1 MDWRRRNG
9 VGVAGLEQRRI
20 NGVGKNN
27 CPFHPISHGGAQK
40 SRANQKKGLFPFPG
54 STFGPFVVHDF
65 DSSKKAF
72 LLPGVSISKR
82 YLPSLSFQAVQV
94 QLDSPKEMF
103 PWYFP
108 LCFCRQYFRLLFG
121 WATDRQPLQ
130 SADSIPP
137 PPLSIPLSLLAT
149 QRSRTNCGKEGGD
162 EICPSP
168 QNFSARLVRLYYT
181 VCPYVNDTLLCPK

>member
-40 SRANQKKGLFPFPG
+40 SRANQKKSLFPFPG
-54 STFGPFVVHDF
+54 STFGPFVVHGF

-94 QLDSPKEMF
+94 QLDSPKENV
-103 PWYFP
+103 P
-108 LCFCRQYFRLLFG
+108 LAPVVFSALFLSAIFSG
-121 WATDRQPLQ
+121 TFWVGDRQPLQ
-130 SADSIPP
+130 SADSILPP
-137 PPLSIPLSLLAT
+137 SLNPPFPAGYPTIPNELWKRGRRRDL
-149 QRSRTNCGKEGGD
+149 
-162 EICPSP
+162 P
-168 QNFSARLVRLYYT
+168 
-181 VCPYVNDTLLCPK
+181 

>member
-40 SRANQKKGLFPFPG
+40 SRANQKKSLFPFPG
-54 STFGPFVVHDF
+54 STFDPFVVHGF

-94 QLDSPKEMF
+94 QLDSPKENV
-103 PWYFP
+103 P
-108 LCFCRQYFRLLFG
+108 LAPVVFSALFLSAIFSG
-121 WATDRQPLQ
+121 TFWVGDRPAAAAV
-130 SADSIPP
+130 SRFHPPP
-137 PPLSIPLSLLAT
+137 PPLNPPFPAGYPTIPNELWKRGRRRDL
-149 QRSRTNCGKEGGD
+149 
-162 EICPSP
+162 P
-168 QNFSARLVRLYYT
+168 
-181 VCPYVNDTLLCPK
+181 